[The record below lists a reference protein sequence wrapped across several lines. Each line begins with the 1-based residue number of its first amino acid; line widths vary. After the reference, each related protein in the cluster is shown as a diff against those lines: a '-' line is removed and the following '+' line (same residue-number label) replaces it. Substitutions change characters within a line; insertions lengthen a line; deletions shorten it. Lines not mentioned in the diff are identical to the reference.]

1 MKRAW
6 SLVFFFGLLC
16 FGLCLNASAEGKE
29 RLYSAGGGNEVVA
42 TVFVIVCALTLSLL
56 VTVYQIRKRAYQKKM
71 KPFAAQKENLSPR
84 PTEEP

>member
-6 SLVFFFGLLC
+6 SFAFFGLLC
-16 FGLCLNASAEGKE
+16 FGLCFQAAAEGKE
-29 RLYSAGGGNEVVA
+29 RLYSAGGGNEVVT

-56 VTVYQIRKRAYQKKM
+56 VTVYQIRKRAYRKKM
-71 KPFAAQKENLSPR
+71 KRLAVRREELSPQ